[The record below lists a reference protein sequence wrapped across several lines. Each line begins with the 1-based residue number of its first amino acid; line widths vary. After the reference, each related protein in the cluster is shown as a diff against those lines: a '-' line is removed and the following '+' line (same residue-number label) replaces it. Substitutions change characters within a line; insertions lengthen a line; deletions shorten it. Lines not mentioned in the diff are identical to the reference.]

1 MYISSDSCLSSSCFS
16 WISLNQSTIR
26 ASSDSSTEETKGKK
40 LHQFSPPGSNTKS
53 LEGELRMT
61 YMNPRQMKT
70 GDLWNSWVQG
80 MKVTPCGF
88 KEAAHGYSA
97 TGHPAHLSH
106 GCLNSAPLHDPTN
119 PEKLEPAMM
128 ASLAWDPKAR
138 STVAFHSQNSLIL
151 NQIDTRPCS

>member
-1 MYISSDSCLSSSCFS
+1 
-16 WISLNQSTIR
+16 
-26 ASSDSSTEETKGKK
+26 
-40 LHQFSPPGSNTKS
+40 
-53 LEGELRMT
+53 
-61 YMNPRQMKT
+61 MNPRQMKT
-70 GDLWNSWVQG
+70 GDIWNSWVQG

-97 TGHPAHLSH
+97 TGHPAHLPH

-151 NQIDTRPCS
+151 NQINTDLAHKIRYGTATEGSKFPGLYLCTPGTSGNLVSHM